1 MAEALSIEKNGRQL
15 NMTQWHDRFCS
26 AASLEQDASG
36 PGKFGD
42 QLAGELFFSN
52 METPFWG
59 WADSRSTFLLD
70 FWAAFDPRIV
80 FILTCCSLD
89 HHLARLMETQ
99 DAASLNLDDLIT
111 SWQQF
116 HTHLLQ
122 FYHTYPDRCL
132 LVDIHDCAM
141 QFNTLNQTCR
151 DKWHLPLTDIPESES
166 ESESYPF
173 PAPLARHI
181 AAGFTKNHP
190 EAASLW
196 NEIQATVSRSTSDP
210 VQADGIS
217 FNHIAQNYQTTKDRS
232 AELRQISDLE
242 KQIAT
247 LQKQAQDS
255 AGQIEQHKKNAA
267 RKDSAFKQVEQ
278 QFQEKSTQ
286 FQELEK
292 QITTLKK
299 EQAQK
304 DTQFKELEQRNQ
316 EATEENDLILQQ
328 LHQVQ
333 EELESIFLKK
343 QEAERQWAEKQKKLQ
358 TDLKDKE
365 QQLKQ
370 REEQIATLQK
380 QSQESA
386 AQLAQEKKIA
396 AQKDIQLKEREKQ
409 IATLQKQA
417 QDSAGQI
424 EQHKKNAARKDTE
437 FNQIKQ
443 QLVQKSTQLQEHE
456 KQLATLKKE
465 QMQKDIQ
472 LKEREK
478 QIATLQKQAQDSA
491 GQIEQHKKNAARKD
505 TEFNQVK
512 QQLVQKST
520 QLQEHEKQIATLEKE
535 QMQKD
540 TRTKELEQKN
550 QEVSEENDLI
560 LLQLHQVQE
569 ELESIFL
576 KKQEQKTLL
585 EKAEARWARLLK
597 RMPDYCDY
605 GDIRIIQGDDASSLI
620 CEVRDLD
627 AGAQTY
633 PELEFETF
641 IIKGVTGFRFKHTE
655 YITQED
661 LIPVAQTPEEAKV
674 RSSVLKNLTT
684 TEWLLLES
692 TAHFLKTC
700 LKTEK
705 FDKET
710 LPAPLIQET
719 LNGLER
725 FNQVISKFPEILR
738 YDAVS
743 FNEKVLSEDCEHLE
757 IRLENLSCRDLA
769 CPEFVFRLT
778 CAGLSSSDFGSN
790 PRLEFPEDTST
801 IFKTWFDCSSNPDDP
816 RFELR
821 FAPPEALDLDVWNN
835 LSKDDAGFIQILTAH
850 LPEMIEKSGSQS
862 GHDESKWLAVAKDV
876 GEILTRWANR
886 L

>member
-1 MAEALSIEKNGRQL
+1 
-15 NMTQWHDRFCS
+15 
-26 AASLEQDASG
+26 
-36 PGKFGD
+36 
-42 QLAGELFFSN
+42 
-52 METPFWG
+52 
-59 WADSRSTFLLD
+59 
-70 FWAAFDPRIV
+70 
-80 FILTCCSLD
+80 
-89 HHLARLMETQ
+89 METQ
-99 DAASLNLDDLIT
+99 DAASLNLDNLIT

-132 LVDIHDCAM
+132 LVDIHDCAT
-141 QFNTLNQTCR
+141 QFNILNQTCR
-151 DKWHLPLTDIPESES
+151 DEWHLPLTDIPETELES
-166 ESESYPF
+166 EAYPF

-196 NEIQATVSRSTSDP
+196 HEIQATVSRSTSDP
-210 VQADGIS
+210 VQADSIS

-247 LQKQAQDS
+247 Q
-255 AGQIEQHKKNAA
+255 
-267 RKDSAFKQVEQ
+267 
-278 QFQEKSTQ
+278 
-286 FQELEK
+286 
-292 QITTLKK
+292 KK
-299 EQAQK
+299 EQTQK
-304 DTQFKELEQRNQ
+304 
-316 EATEENDLILQQ
+316 EARL
-328 LHQVQ
+328 
-333 EELESIFLKK
+333 
-343 QEAERQWAEKQKKLQ
+343 
-358 TDLKDKE
+358 
-365 QQLKQ
+365 
-370 REEQIATLQK
+370 
-380 QSQESA
+380 
-386 AQLAQEKKIA
+386 
-396 AQKDIQLKEREKQ
+396 
-409 IATLQKQA
+409 
-417 QDSAGQI
+417 
-424 EQHKKNAARKDTE
+424 
-437 FNQIKQ
+437 
-443 QLVQKSTQLQEHE
+443 
-456 KQLATLKKE
+456 
-465 QMQKDIQ
+465 
-472 LKEREK
+472 
-478 QIATLQKQAQDSA
+478 
-491 GQIEQHKKNAARKD
+491 
-505 TEFNQVK
+505 
-512 QQLVQKST
+512 
-520 QLQEHEKQIATLEKE
+520 
-535 QMQKD
+535 
-540 TRTKELEQKN
+540 KELEQKN

-661 LIPVAQTPEEAKV
+661 LIPVAQTPEEAKM
-674 RSSVLKNLTT
+674 RSRVLKNLTT

-743 FNEKVLSEDCEHLE
+743 FNEKALSEDCEHLE

>member
-1 MAEALSIEKNGRQL
+1 MKTLCITGISEPDLIQINTRFCQAGMAEALSIEKNGRQL

-278 QFQEKSTQ
+278 QLQEKSTQ

-437 FNQIKQ
+437 LNQVKQ

-456 KQLATLKKE
+456 KQLATLK
-465 QMQKDIQ
+465 
-472 LKEREK
+472 
-478 QIATLQKQAQDSA
+478 
-491 GQIEQHKKNAARKD
+491 
-505 TEFNQVK
+505 
-512 QQLVQKST
+512 
-520 QLQEHEKQIATLEKE
+520 KE